1 MTLEHPQPIQF
12 SASPNKTPYEAIGGA
27 ETVRK
32 LVEAFYKRVKADPDL
47 SPIFPEDLTPVMEKQ
62 YKFLTQFLGGPTLYT
77 DEYGP
82 PRLRM
87 RHLPF
92 PITLKRAKAWLN
104 CMAQAMDEVGLEGPT
119 RDQFFNRLALTA
131 EHMINTEDDIH
142 PTR

>member
-1 MTLEHPQPIQF
+1 MTPDQPQQIPF
-12 SASPNKTPYEAIGGA
+12 SPSPKQTPYEAIGGA
-27 ETVRK
+27 ERLRK

-62 YKFLTQFLGGPTLYT
+62 YKFLTQFLGGPSLYT

-92 PITLKRAKAWLN
+92 PITPKRAKAWLN
-104 CMAQAMDEVGLEGPT
+104 CMAQAMDEVGLEGPA
-119 RDQFFNRLALTA
+119 RDLFFHRLVLTA
-131 EHMINTEDDIH
+131 EHMINAEDDNQ
-142 PTR
+142 PRQ